1 MSVTEAARPV
11 ASQRRGSPAGSS
23 RRPRGQGWKRVR
35 RGPALILV
43 LVGVLLVLFPVYW
56 MFVTSLTSDKDLT
69 SSTPSFLPDLSR
81 LGIYRDV
88 LADTQIL
95 KWLRNSAVIAIGTAV
110 CTMVLSFFAAYALS
124 RYRFK
129 GQTVFGFA
137 LFATQMLPEALL
149 VVPFYALFV
158 SLGLLNN
165 LGGLVLVHTAF
176 VMPVVVFLLK
186 SAIDGVPVEIE
197 ESAKM
202 DGASSLATATL
213 VVAPLIAPS
222 LAAGSIVAF
231 FYGWDEF
238 LFASTFITDESSRP
252 ASVGLASFIGEYLVP
267 INTVMA
273 ASAIYTLPAIA
284 FFVLLQRYVVSGL
297 ISGSIKG

>member
-1 MSVTEAARPV
+1 MTTIAESQPASRTTPPLAAAP
-11 ASQRRGSPAGSS
+11 
-23 RRPRGQGWKRVR
+23 RPRR
-35 RGPALILV
+35 RIGKLTRRAVTTIVILV
-43 LVGVLLVLFPVYW
+43 GILLVLFPVYW
-56 MFVTSLTSDKDLT
+56 MFVTSLTTDKDLT
-69 SSTPSFLPDLSR
+69 SSSPRFFPDFSR
-81 LGIYRDV
+81 LGIYKDV

-95 KWLRNSAVIAIGTAV
+95 KWLGNSAVIAIGTAV
-110 CTMVLSFFAAYALS
+110 CTMVLGFFAAYALS

-129 GQTVFGFA
+129 GQSLFGFA

-202 DGASSLATATL
+202 DGASSLTTATL

-222 LAAGSIVAF
+222 LAAGAIVAF

-238 LFASTFITDESSRP
+238 LFASTFITDEGARP